1 MEGHMRR
8 GIIAALAAAALV
20 VACQPAALTDA
31 DRAAIEEEITQLYTE
46 QSAAIN
52 AADAEAWLAFFEP
65 GDDFLMAY
73 HGELQDWAAI
83 DASAAEMFEG
93 QTEIRFRWLEDHVQ
107 VLSRD
112 IAIVTSLWD
121 WSSRH
126 ADGEVEE
133 TAGTWT
139 VVLVKKDGAWKIV
152 NASESFP
159 VDDDNHEDDDD

>member
-1 MEGHMRR
+1 MRR
-8 GIIAALAAAALV
+8 GTIAALAAAALV

-31 DRAAIEEEITQLYTE
+31 DRAAIEEEITQLYAE

-52 AADAEAWLAFFEP
+52 AGDAEAWLAFFEP
-65 GDDFLMAY
+65 GDEFLMAY
-73 HGELQDWAAI
+73 HGELMDWAAME
-83 DASAAEMFEG
+83 ATTPEGFEG

-133 TAGTWT
+133 IAGTWT
-139 VVLVKKDGAWKIV
+139 AVLVKKDGAWKIV

-159 VDDDNHEDDDD
+159 VDDDDHEDDDD

>member
-1 MEGHMRR
+1 MRR
-8 GIIAALAAAALV
+8 GTIAALAAAALV

-83 DASAAEMFEG
+83 EASAAEMFEG
-93 QTEIRFRWLEDHVQ
+93 TTEIRFRWLEDHVQ

-121 WSSRH
+121 WSSAGPDGVVE
-126 ADGEVEE
+126 AD
-133 TAGTWT
+133 AGTWT
-139 VVLVKKDGAWKIV
+139 VALVKKDGAWKIA
-152 NASESFP
+152 NASETLP
-159 VDDDNHEDDDD
+159 EADHDENDDD